1 MVYVTGDTH
10 GEVWR
15 FDERFFPDQK
25 DMTRD
30 DVVVILGDVGCVWD
44 KYSIE
49 GIQRLDYLEGKPF
62 TICFVDGNHEN
73 FDRLYNEFEVVDFC
87 GGKAHKIRENVYHLM
102 RGYVFDFDGQKF
114 FAFGGASSHDI
125 QDGILDRKDF
135 KSDGDFLDEW
145 SNMIV
150 QGKMFRVNHFS
161 WWKQELPSQEEMD
174 RGEKNLEAVNYK
186 VDFVITHCLPQT
198 IASELGYF
206 GKDII
211 TEYFDKLLNKGLEF
225 KKWYC
230 GHYHKSEYYQGKYE
244 VFYTNIVRVL

>member
-30 DVVVILGDVGCVWD
+30 DVVVILGDFGCVWD

>member
-1 MVYVTGDTH
+1 M
-10 GEVWR
+10 
-15 FDERFFPDQK
+15 
-25 DMTRD
+25 
-30 DVVVILGDVGCVWD
+30 
-44 KYSIE
+44 
-49 GIQRLDYLEGKPF
+49 
-62 TICFVDGNHEN
+62 DGNHEN
-73 FDRLYNEFEVVDFC
+73 FDRLYNEFEIVDFR

-102 RGYVFDFDGQKF
+102 RGYIFDFDGQKF

-125 QDGILDRKDF
+125 Q
-135 KSDGDFLDEW
+135 
-145 SNMIV
+145 V
-150 QGKMFRVNHFS
+150 RVNHLS

-174 RGEKNLEAVNYK
+174 RGEKNLEAINYK

-244 VFYTNIVRVL
+244 VFYANIERVL

>member
-30 DVVVILGDVGCVWD
+30 DVVVILGDFGCVWD

-73 FDRLYNEFEVVDFC
+73 FDRLYNEFEIVDFR

-102 RGYVFDFDGQKF
+102 RGYIFDFDGQKF

-125 QDGILDRKDF
+125 Q
-135 KSDGDFLDEW
+135 
-145 SNMIV
+145 V
-150 QGKMFRVNHFS
+150 RVNHLS

-174 RGEKNLEAVNYK
+174 RGEKNLEAINYK

-244 VFYTNIVRVL
+244 VFYANIERVL

>member
-15 FDERFFPDQK
+15 FDEMFFPDQK

-30 DVVVILGDVGCVWD
+30 DVVVILGDFGCVWD
-44 KYSIE
+44 KYSIAE
-49 GIQRLDYLEGKPF
+49 NQRLNYLEEKPF

-73 FDRLYNEFEVVDFC
+73 FDRLYNEFEIVDFR

-102 RGYVFDFDGQKF
+102 RGYIFDFDGQKF

-125 QDGILDRKDF
+125 Q
-135 KSDGDFLDEW
+135 
-145 SNMIV
+145 V
-150 QGKMFRVNHFS
+150 RVNHLS

-174 RGEKNLEAVNYK
+174 RGEKNLEAINYK

-230 GHYHKSEYYQGKYE
+230 GHYHKSEYYQGNYE
-244 VFYTNIVRVL
+244 VFYTNIARVL

>member
-30 DVVVILGDVGCVWD
+30 DVVVILGDFGCVWD

-244 VFYTNIVRVL
+244 VFYANIERVL